1 MSEVTGITLIMENC
15 EEIYVPQKAIKEL
28 SLFDIERNLSV
39 NSKGFMTDELW
50 CDTAVLEFNY
60 QLLNSIQTDAFIM
73 SGRSNLGDRLAHFK
87 DITIIVIEYGDDQ
100 EMSIRVPWDSRND
113 TYNLKMAV
121 SVDKR
126 FNTEKVLIT
135 NDDNAITNFCF
146 YNDIRD

>member
-1 MSEVTGITLIMENC
+1 
-15 EEIYVPQKAIKEL
+15 
-28 SLFDIERNLSV
+28 
-39 NSKGFMTDELW
+39 MTDELW

>member
-28 SLFDIERNLSV
+28 SLFDLERNLSV

-100 EMSIRVPWDSRND
+100 EMSVRVPWDSRND

-146 YNDIRD
+146 YNDVRD